1 MRAKTWAQN
10 MFKLCLD
17 SEGRIDAARLSAMC
31 EYASK
36 NFAGGEAVEI
46 LRVFKRLVGAR
57 IARDSAL
64 VESAGPLDEE
74 ARRGIEAFVKS
85 KNPRVL
91 AEFKENPELLAGV
104 RVRIGDCI
112 WENSARQKLRDFAKS
127 LGA

>member
-36 NFAGGEAVEI
+36 NFAGGEAVAV
-46 LRVFKRLVGAR
+46 LRAFRRLAGAR
-57 IARDSAL
+57 IAKDSAL
-64 VESAGPLDEE
+64 VESAGPLGEE

-85 KNPRVL
+85 KNPMAL
-91 AEFKENPELLAGV
+91 AEFRENPELLAGV
-104 RVRIGDCI
+104 RIKIGDCI